1 MHKLDDALRASA
13 GTLDSE
19 VLIKVDVQGYEEAV
33 IKGGRHTFERALA
46 CIVEVNIDKLY
57 DQQASFDRLVAQLH
71 ELGLR
76 YAGNLEQVYADNGRV
91 IYVDAVFRR

>member
-1 MHKLDDALRASA
+1 
-13 GTLDSE
+13 
-19 VLIKVDVQGYEEAV
+19 
-33 IKGGRHTFERALA
+33 
-46 CIVEVNIDKLY
+46 VEVNIDKLY